1 MNLCQMDS
9 SIIQTQRYFNSE
21 CFQCCLHRFGR
32 STTLKTTKTTNQ
44 THLLSPRSKNVKF
57 DPPKGYLPLIFFST
71 KLYIHHIGV
80 QMSGSRYLHWSYD
93 PFEKMVIFPP
103 DPLLRT
109 TFCQL
114 LCFYSNQQFLA
125 NTKDYRIATGSQRF
139 VQNTFTART
148 ETLDEDDDNVQTVM
162 TQMAALTTQSQ
173 QTAHTAAKTS
183 ASVAAAIN
191 QLAANQQT
199 IQKQFAAFTTQCNTT
214 CQRAQAVQPPI
225 TKFLI
230 PNFVSFPT
238 EGHGSSGHGGSGR
251 GGHANLGRTR
261 GHNVPTLFA
270 DFVGCGGQGVLPPIS
285 GGGG

>member
-1 MNLCQMDS
+1 
-9 SIIQTQRYFNSE
+9 
-21 CFQCCLHRFGR
+21 
-32 STTLKTTKTTNQ
+32 
-44 THLLSPRSKNVKF
+44 
-57 DPPKGYLPLIFFST
+57 
-71 KLYIHHIGV
+71 
-80 QMSGSRYLHWSYD
+80 
-93 PFEKMVIFPP
+93 MVIFPP

-191 QLAANQQT
+191 QPMANQQT
-199 IQKQFAAFTTQCNTT
+199 MQQQFSAFTKQHNKTYQW
-214 CQRAQAVQPPI
+214 AQAVQPPI
-225 TKFLI
+225 TQFSI
-230 PNFVSFPT
+230 PNFASFPT
-238 EGHGSSGHGGSGR
+238 ESCGGGRRGGIGR
-251 GGHANLGRTR
+251 GGHANFVRTGGR
-261 GHNVPTLFA
+261 NVRTPFA
-270 DFVGCGGQGVLPPIS
+270 DFVGCGGQGGLPPIS
-285 GGGG
+285 GGGGQGGGLPFFMQHPTQHNVAPQYSNILKKYANWKVCFSCGFDVKDGHTSKTCPAPWRQANHQEGFDRSNASEYITAGYGACTKAMHKSKLPNM